1 MSGPSYCPF
10 AQRDMR
16 QSKMQTELRKRVSR
30 DRSVGSKSGFADHE
44 DRPVIL
50 SICQSE
56 VEVPFIGISCSAGV
70 PPTRWITVSAGGAWA
85 TRDSSAAGEDARQ
98 TAAFPIIPGG
108 SMDSTSPST
117 KWTPYEVKAASILYE
132 RRTEDLQLEQLWI
145 RLQKKIREAE
155 SRASEPTAA

>member
-56 VEVPFIGISCSAGV
+56 VEVPFIEISCSAGV

-98 TAAFPIIPGG
+98 TAAG
-108 SMDSTSPST
+108 
-117 KWTPYEVKAASILYE
+117 
-132 RRTEDLQLEQLWI
+132 
-145 RLQKKIREAE
+145 
-155 SRASEPTAA
+155 TAALHGQAQLVRGRSDGYTDLVSQSYRGVLWTRPAHLPSGRLTR